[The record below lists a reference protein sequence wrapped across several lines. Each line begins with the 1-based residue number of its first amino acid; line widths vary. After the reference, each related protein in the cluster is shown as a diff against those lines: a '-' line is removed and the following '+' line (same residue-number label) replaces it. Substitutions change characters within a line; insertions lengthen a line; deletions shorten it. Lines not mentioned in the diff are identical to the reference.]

1 MTFVM
6 LNAPVVTMVNLQT
19 TLAMVAMTSAQ
30 SVLVPLP
37 LTVSLAELTTV
48 LTIIWSTEPLNA
60 LQHSAQLV
68 NTKMHP
74 T

>member
-1 MTFVM
+1 MISAM

-19 TLAMVAMTSAQ
+19 TLVMVAMTSAQ

-37 LTVSLAELTTV
+37 LIALHVELITV
-48 LTIIWSTEPLNA
+48 LTIIWSMEPLNA
-60 LQHSAQLV
+60 LRHSAQLV